1 MHSLRSLQQLL
12 DSAFRVPG
20 TNIQF
25 GWDPIIGLLPWIG
38 DILAAIFS
46 CAIILQAHHM
56 QVPRV
61 VQLRMVMNVLIDVV
75 LGVIPVFGDV
85 ADLLVFQWHGEMLFN
100 PASGFIY
107 CPAFGF
113 QPVNYTRFCGQA
125 KCQERLRE
133 RWSGGVVEKC
143 KTPILHHSNTPPLH
157 LNRLVPPEIG
167 HC

>member
-61 VQLRMVMNVLIDVV
+61 VQLRMVMNVVIDVV

-85 ADLLVFQWHGEMLFN
+85 ADVFWKSNAKNFALLERHAAQVETATAGDWLFVTGIMAAVVVIAAVPLAVMYWLVHALVADF
-100 PASGFIY
+100 PAL
-107 CPAFGF
+107 A
-113 QPVNYTRFCGQA
+113 R
-125 KCQERLRE
+125 
-133 RWSGGVVEKC
+133 
-143 KTPILHHSNTPPLH
+143 
-157 LNRLVPPEIG
+157 
-167 HC
+167 